1 MAKLSRWRG
10 RRWLMELGEFSC
22 HLHFHSRSFSF
33 PMGYSITY
41 SMNSMSLNEQQ
52 MIVNRF
58 LTFEYLMR
66 LHTRRTSTPRSS
78 ISAPLIALYGGIAG
92 EVLWLSSYPFD
103 VVKSKMQ
110 SDGFGVGMRY
120 ANMRDVWRQTW
131 REEGMRGFWK
141 GIGPTCVRA
150 LPVSAGTFIV
160 VEMVMRAMG

>member
-1 MAKLSRWRG
+1 
-10 RRWLMELGEFSC
+10 
-22 HLHFHSRSFSF
+22 
-33 PMGYSITY
+33 
-41 SMNSMSLNEQQ
+41 
-52 MIVNRF
+52 F

-78 ISAPLIALYGGIAG
+78 IPAPLIALYGGIAG

-110 SDGFGVGMRY
+110 SDGFGAGMRY